1 MKYLP
6 VVGAVLGAL
15 SLAACASPEPGS
27 PAWTAQQAQK
37 KEEARAEAVK
47 EAVAEIPSWYGNPPN
62 DEFSIYAPGTAT
74 STDLQFALDKA
85 ILAAKR
91 SLADRVNSRL
101 SSKMKE
107 FVSESGAGENA
118 QVLNE
123 SERVTSNLITEVNL
137 TGYAVTERKMIPS
150 GNQYRAYVLVQYPLG
165 SANRLLVEQV
175 KKNDLLQGRLRASKA
190 FQELEEDIRKARGRE
205 GAAGEAA
212 AAKVRE

>member
-1 MKYLP
+1 MIRQIFFAA
-6 VVGAVLGAL
+6 VGAVA
-15 SLAACASPEPGS
+15 LAACASPEPGS
-27 PAWTAQQAQK
+27 PGWTAQQAQK
-37 KEEARAEAVK
+37 KEEARADAVK
-47 EAVAEIPSWYGNPPN
+47 ASVSEIPSWYAAPPN

-107 FVSESGAGENA
+107 FISESGASENA
-118 QVLNE
+118 QVLTE

-150 GNQYRAYVLVQYPLG
+150 GGQYRAYVLVQYPLG

-175 KKNDLLQGRLRASKA
+175 KKNDLLQGKLRASKA
-190 FQELEEDIRKARGRE
+190 FQELEKDIREARG
-205 GAAGEAA
+205 GGNS
-212 AAKVRE
+212 AKSDTPKAE

>member
-1 MKYLP
+1 MIRQILFAA
-6 VVGAVLGAL
+6 VGAVA
-15 SLAACASPEPGS
+15 LAACASPDPGS

-37 KEEARAEAVK
+37 KEEARADAVK
-47 EAVAEIPSWYGNPPN
+47 ASVSEIPSWYATPPN

-74 STDLQFALDKA
+74 SSDLQFALDKA
-85 ILAAKR
+85 VLAAKR
-91 SLADRVNSRL
+91 SLADRVNSKL

-107 FVSESGAGENA
+107 FISESGASENA
-118 QVLNE
+118 QVLTE

-175 KKNDLLQGRLRASKA
+175 KKNDLLQGKLRASKA
-190 FQELEEDIRKARGRE
+190 FQELEKDIREARG
-205 GAAGEAA
+205 GGNS
-212 AAKVRE
+212 AKSETPKAE